1 MFCYKVVKGMV
12 NLTVLGLTL
21 LVFTRA
27 EGARKI
33 FGLTLLLLA
42 AKRPKGKVNLTNLTT
57 LRIFKKYLDHV
68 FRGRPYSLRGK
79 LHPFNSRYTP
89 SPPKNRDKD
98 YPKWG
103 FEKINKCT
111 PPKMKILRNFL
122 ELTPPK
128 MAKIAYFEQLIC
140 VLDTP

>member
-42 AKRPKGKVNLTNLTT
+42 AKRPKGKVNLTHLTT
-57 LRIFKKYLDHV
+57 LRFVEILGLTVACF
-68 FRGRPYSLRGK
+68 
-79 LHPFNSRYTP
+79 
-89 SPPKNRDKD
+89 SPP
-98 YPKWG
+98 PIG
-103 FEKINKCT
+103 
-111 PPKMKILRNFL
+111 
-122 ELTPPK
+122 
-128 MAKIAYFEQLIC
+128 
-140 VLDTP
+140 